1 MDEIVSGPETVSLGE
16 YIYIQVFSVNRAAQV
31 ARENTPMNLDEFVDS
46 HEPQETGKTFEL
58 ESSKMLDIALDG
70 SIMSKAG
77 SMIGY
82 TGDISFERKSAGGG
96 LKGMLKKRVTG
107 EGGVMMRA
115 SGNGHLYL
123 ADAGKEVQILEL
135 DAGDEI
141 SVNGNDI
148 LAFEESVGWDIKM
161 MSSIAGTSSGGLFNV
176 YLSGPGHIA
185 ITTHG
190 EPLVVPT
197 PVRTDPNATVA
208 WSANV
213 SPSAKRDLNIKS
225 FLGRSSGETFQLE
238 FAGHDGFVI
247 VQPYEEIN
255 PDQSGGGGESAST
268 GQGVSVSDLF

>member
-1 MDEIVSGPETVSLGE
+1 
-16 YIYIQVFSVNRAAQV
+16 
-31 ARENTPMNLDEFVDS
+31 MNLDEFVQS
-46 HEPQETGKTFEL
+46 HEPAETGKTFEL
-58 ESSKMLDIALDG
+58 ESSKLLDISLTG
-70 SIMSKAG
+70 SIMAKAG

-96 LKGMLKKRVTG
+96 LKGMLKKKVTG
-107 EGGVMMRA
+107 EGAVMMQA
-115 SGNGHLYL
+115 AGNGHLYL
-123 ADAGKEVQILEL
+123 ADQGKEVQILEL

-148 LAFEESVGWDIKM
+148 LAFEEGVGWDIKM

-176 YLSGPGHIA
+176 YLKGPGHIA

-190 EPLVVPT
+190 KPLVVPT
-197 PVRTDPNATVA
+197 PIRTDPNATVA

-213 SPSAKRDLNIKS
+213 SPTAKHDLNIKS

-238 FAGHDGFVI
+238 FAGQNGFVI

-255 PDQSGGGGESAST
+255 PDQSGGGGESA
-268 GQGVSVSDLF
+268 GQGIGQGMGIGDFL

>member
-1 MDEIVSGPETVSLGE
+1 
-16 YIYIQVFSVNRAAQV
+16 
-31 ARENTPMNLDEFVDS
+31 MNLDEFVDS
-46 HEPQETGKTFEL
+46 HEPGETGKTFEL

-70 SIMSKAG
+70 NIMSKAG

-82 TGDISFERKSAGGG
+82 TGDIAFERKSAGGG
-96 LKGMLKKRVTG
+96 LKGMFKKRVTG
-107 EGGVMMRA
+107 EGGVMMQA
-115 SGNGHLYL
+115 SGHGHLYL

-135 DAGDEI
+135 DASDEI
-141 SVNGNDI
+141 SVNGNDV
-148 LAFEESVGWDIKM
+148 LAFEDSVGWDIKM

-176 YLSGPGHIA
+176 YLSGPGHVA

-190 EPLVVPT
+190 KPLVVPT

-213 SPSAKRDLNIKS
+213 SPNAKHDLNIKS

-247 VQPYEEIN
+247 IQPYEEIN
-255 PDQSGGGGESAST
+255 PDQSGASGESGAT
-268 GQGVSVSDLF
+268 GHGVSVSDFL